1 MSVFMKVCSAGMA
14 LLFIVWAYYQHND
27 PDPFLWILVY
37 AVAALASV
45 LFLIQRLPLV
55 FSAGYFAIC
64 GVWALYLLTQLSGDL
79 SIYSNEI
86 LRELVGLV
94 VICIWM
100 GVLSLWLYRGGKTK
114 KQSAI

>member
-1 MSVFMKVCSAGMA
+1 MKRFMKVWSAGMA

-45 LFLIQRLPLV
+45 LFLIQRLPLI
-55 FSAGYFAIC
+55 FSAGYLAIC
-64 GVWALYLLTQLSGDL
+64 GTWALYLLTQLSGDL

-86 LRELVGLV
+86 LREMVGLV

-100 GVLSLWLYRGGKTK
+100 GVLTLWLYRGAKAK
-114 KQSAI
+114 ERSAA